1 MLPVELP
8 LVDGTGAVK
17 EIRGPGFV
25 TCVCSCL
32 GSPCFNKH
40 LGAER
45 GPALQ
50 NTAQIAAHTRDCCQ
64 CVCLRLPPPPQ
75 VSHRCISAPPVRF
88 SRPARRPGPR
98 FTALTQES
106 IKGCLG
112 IPGPSLSESSF
123 IIAASYHARGAARQS
138 TAPPHVFLVS
148 AMAERLKWLL
158 HTSPLLTFMEKM
170 AL

>member
-1 MLPVELP
+1 MSARVWVHLALINTSAQREAP
-8 LVDGTGAVK
+8 LST
-17 EIRGPGFV
+17 
-25 TCVCSCL
+25 T
-32 GSPCFNKH
+32 H
-40 LGAER
+40 T
-45 GPALQ
+45 ALLKR
-50 NTAQIAAHTRDCCQ
+50 TAPIAAHTRDCCD
-64 CVCLRLPPPPQ
+64 CVCLALPPPIQ
-75 VSHRCISAPPVRF
+75 VSHRCISAPSARF

-112 IPGPSLSESSF
+112 IPGPSLSEISF

-138 TAPPHVFLVS
+138 ARPPHVFLVS
-148 AMAERLKWLL
+148 AMAGRLKWLL